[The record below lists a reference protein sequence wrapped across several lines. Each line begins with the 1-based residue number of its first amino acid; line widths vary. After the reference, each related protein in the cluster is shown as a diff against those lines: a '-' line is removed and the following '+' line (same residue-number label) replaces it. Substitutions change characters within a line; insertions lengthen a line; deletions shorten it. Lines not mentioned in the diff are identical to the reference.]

1 MNLQHERLQI
11 LCEGLN
17 LPMIAQGYAAASQQA
32 AQLAAKNAMQT
43 GLGMMNRPQP
53 QPMTQ
58 PVMQRQQ
65 QQVRPMASLGQQP
78 GLLNSFQRRRFG

>member
-1 MNLQHERLQI
+1 
-11 LCEGLN
+11 
-17 LPMIAQGYAAASQQA
+17 
-32 AQLAAKNAMQT
+32 MQT

-53 QPMTQ
+53 QPMPQ

-65 QQVRPMASLGQQP
+65 QQVRSMQSLGQQP